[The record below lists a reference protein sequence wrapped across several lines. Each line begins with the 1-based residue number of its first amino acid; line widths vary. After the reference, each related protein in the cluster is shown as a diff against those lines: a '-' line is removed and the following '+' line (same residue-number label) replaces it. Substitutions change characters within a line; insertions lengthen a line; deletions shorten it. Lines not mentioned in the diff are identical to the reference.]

1 MVAPSHEKLAFSFYA
16 FIWIFVGG
24 FIMITIKHEGCI
36 FCVGCSSVCPK
47 NAIEA
52 VGTRMEHYPE
62 KCIDCGLCVK
72 VCPANV
78 ITLHKGKKEAVA

>member
-1 MVAPSHEKLAFSFYA
+1 
-16 FIWIFVGG
+16 
-24 FIMITIKHEGCI
+24 MIKIKHEGCI
-36 FCVGCSSVCPK
+36 FCVGCSSVCPV

-72 VCPANV
+72 VCPASV
-78 ITLHKGKKEAVA
+78 ICLKK

>member
-1 MVAPSHEKLAFSFYA
+1 
-16 FIWIFVGG
+16 
-24 FIMITIKHEGCI
+24 MITIKHEGCI
-36 FCVGCSSVCPK
+36 FCVGCSSVCPV

-52 VGTRMEHYPE
+52 VGTRMKHYPE

-78 ITLHKGKKEAVA
+78 ITLHKGVKGISALKTGNQEHRTPEEGE

>member
-1 MVAPSHEKLAFSFYA
+1 
-16 FIWIFVGG
+16 
-24 FIMITIKHEGCI
+24 MITIKHDGCI

-62 KCIDCGLCVK
+62 RCIDCGLCAK

-78 ITLHKGKKEAVA
+78 ITLHKGVKDVSQLKTQNPEPETQR

>member
-1 MVAPSHEKLAFSFYA
+1 
-16 FIWIFVGG
+16 
-24 FIMITIKHEGCI
+24 MITIKHEGCI
-36 FCVGCSSVCPK
+36 FCVGCSSVCPVS
-47 NAIEA
+47 AIEA

-78 ITLHKGKKEAVA
+78 ITLHKGVKSAAQLETRGTGHAPKEAGE

>member
-1 MVAPSHEKLAFSFYA
+1 MRYSTE
-16 FIWIFVGG
+16 G
-24 FIMITIKHEGCI
+24 FQMITIKHDGCI

-52 VGTRMEHYPE
+52 VGTRMKTYPE
-62 KCIDCGLCVK
+62 RCIDCGLCVK

-78 ITLHKGKKEAVA
+78 IRMYKGVKDAKDLPAEAR

>member
-1 MVAPSHEKLAFSFYA
+1 
-16 FIWIFVGG
+16 
-24 FIMITIKHEGCI
+24 MITIKHEGCI

-52 VGTRMEHYPE
+52 VGTRMRHYPE
-62 KCIDCGLCVK
+62 KCIDCGICVK

-78 ITLHKGKKEAVA
+78 ITMHKGAKPETQDTGHSTPDTSTEESK

>member
-1 MVAPSHEKLAFSFYA
+1 
-16 FIWIFVGG
+16 
-24 FIMITIKHEGCI
+24 MITIKHDGCI

-62 KCIDCGLCVK
+62 RCIDCGLCAK

-78 ITLHKGKKEAVA
+78 ITLHKGVKDPSQLRTGNPDLETQR

>member
-1 MVAPSHEKLAFSFYA
+1 
-16 FIWIFVGG
+16 
-24 FIMITIKHEGCI
+24 MITIKHEGCI

-47 NAIEA
+47 SAIEA

-62 KCIDCGLCVK
+62 RCIDCGLCVK

-78 ITLHKGKKEAVA
+78 ITMYKGVKSVTQLKTQNPELETHR